1 MVEIVLT
8 FIGEHLLELIVGLIS
23 LSVFGY
29 ARKAQKK
36 QDYYKT
42 LEEKEKEEKIET
54 RIDEKLEPVLDEIEE
69 LRAYIRETELKENK
83 DIKLIISSYRF
94 RLIQLCRL
102 YLKQGYLTED

>member
-1 MVEIVLT
+1 MLETVLT
-8 FIGEHLLELIVGLIS
+8 FVGEHFLEIVVGLIS
-23 LSVFGY
+23 ASVFGY
-29 ARKAQKK
+29 VRKIQKK
-36 QDYYKT
+36 QEYYKS
-42 LEEKEKEEKIET
+42 LEEKEKEEKIDT

>member
-1 MVEIVLT
+1 M
-8 FIGEHLLELIVGLIS
+8 
-23 LSVFGY
+23 
-29 ARKAQKK
+29 
-36 QDYYKT
+36 D
-42 LEEKEKEEKIET
+42 T

-102 YLKQGYLTED
+102 YLKQGYLTEDQFEQINAFYDLYRQLGGNGEAEAYYNKVKELDIIPE